1 MSLILLLGNIGVS
14 MTDSK
19 RPVSNGLLYYRHSL
33 TLRVTHWINAFVL
46 AVLLMSGLNI
56 FNAHPALYWGKSS
69 YTGAPPVLELGAV
82 KTAAGELKGVTRV
95 FGRKFYTTGFLG
107 ASGGRKEGVEV
118 RGFPSWL
125 TIPGESWL
133 SLARR
138 WHFFFG
144 WLLVLN
150 GTVFMVYTIASGHL
164 RRELLPTREDWR
176 SMGKTIVDHLC
187 LRRPKGEEARRYN
200 VLQKLAYLSV
210 TLLLVPMAI
219 LMGLGMS
226 PALDSLFPGWV
237 DIFGGRQS
245 IRTFHFIISWALV
258 LFTIV
263 HVLQVIVHGFWNNL
277 RSMITGHYRIEPEA
291 DHE

>member
-1 MSLILLLGNIGVS
+1 

-19 RPVSNGLLYYRHSL
+19 RPVIDGQLYYRHSL
-33 TLRVTHWINAFVL
+33 TLRVTHWINAIVL

-56 FNAHPALYWGKSS
+56 FNAHPALYWGNST

-82 KTAAGELKGVTRV
+82 KTAEGEIKGVTRV

-107 ASGGRKEGVEV
+107 ASGGRKEGADV

-138 WHFFFG
+138 WHFFFDLAPG
-144 WLLVLN
+144 SERHSIHGLLHCKRAS
-150 GTVFMVYTIASGHL
+150 ASGTPSHQGGL
-164 RRELLPTREDWR
+164 AFHGKNHHRPPLPETPER
-176 SMGKTIVDHLC
+176 GKT
-187 LRRPKGEEARRYN
+187 RRYN
-200 VLQKLAYLSV
+200 VLQKLAYLAV

-226 PALDSLFPGWV
+226 PALDSLFSGWV

-258 LFTIV
+258 LFTMV

-277 RSMITGHYRIEPEA
+277 RSMITGHYRIEPEVE
-291 DHE
+291 HE